1 MRTGERG
8 RRVRRRFLTGSRRL
22 PTAAIQA
29 LTIAFAELWEKWEPA
44 NGELLEAFTII
55 TTEASK
61 FVSEVHDRMPVIL
74 APAGYQR

>member
-1 MRTGERG
+1 MGGGRG
-8 RRVRRRFLTGSRRL
+8 ARQPFLPGSRRL
-22 PTAAIQA
+22 PTAAIEA
-29 LTIAFAELWEKWEPA
+29 LTIAFAELWEKWESE

-74 APAGYQR
+74 APAECQS